1 MAKIIDAVIQ
11 LADKFTPTLHKVEGA
26 LTEHEKVQKR
36 TAKNIQNTGS
46 SIMGVGLKIS
56 ALVAPMAA
64 AATEGLK
71 LNSQFSAGMSKI
83 ATLLGN
89 DIEAANRLKQGL
101 RDLSDETGVS
111 VTDLTEAEY
120 QAISAGVDAAHVTE
134 FMGTA
139 TKLSQAGFADASTT
153 IDALT
158 SVLNAYGLS
167 ADNAAHIAD
176 EFILTQNLGKTTVAE
191 MAATIGGVIP
201 IASAAGV
208 STEELMASVA
218 ALTKNGMK
226 TPDAM
231 TALKGA
237 ISGIIKPSEAA
248 MKQLQEMGLSIDT
261 LSAKHLNEVGLT
273 GVLNEIKTATNGD
286 TDAMAKLFPNVRAL
300 NAMLALTGPAGST
313 YTQALNEMKS
323 ANGLTEQTF
332 QQLLKND
339 PTKAT
344 ALAINQLKNA
354 GMDLGQGL
362 APILLRASMMT
373 KRLAKAL
380 KELSPEQWKMITGFV
395 QTSIV
400 LGVGLTAV
408 GKAVKMFGTFQMF
421 LAGAGKHVA
430 TLNKGIGFLG
440 GVFGAFGPKVGQ
452 TEKEFNSFQ
461 KGAQSAQ
468 KAIATLTAPLRS
480 AGTAIISVFS
490 RAGAGVTRFVASCR
504 SIGPVMTIAR
514 AAIAPLNPL
523 ITRAILLFQNFG
535 ASWRTP
541 AQLIRSGITS
551 IVSAFRMLGT
561 AVLHPIASFRR
572 LFTAIRAGFTLMR
585 VLMASNPIGIALLA
599 LTVIIGFV
607 ITHWNTF
614 KQAFTTSFQKIAAVV
629 GPVVA
634 NISARFSRLA
644 HALQTVA
651 ARAIAAWNQITG
663 QTQTSG
669 SVISTIINTVASVFT
684 AAGIIIVT
692 AIETAFNIVATVLE
706 GFLTV
711 ADGVITFVT
720 GVFTGNWSQAWE
732 GVKKIFTRIFDTIKG
747 VFDDFCSGIMN
758 ALDRIIGKSGEAK
771 QAANDAQSASESGG
785 SGGGEEPARDW
796 IGSNFFQGGLT
807 WINEMGPELVNL
819 PTGTQIV
826 PHDES
831 MKQMFDSGIAQGLQT
846 AMGQAQSLALHLQDF
861 FETEMTN
868 MPSLPELP
876 SISTGPKEKGAVSEP
891 VVQVTL
897 PRERNRQQASAPS
910 SAPSAQPPS
919 VNIQIGS
926 LAETMIVRE
935 EADIDRIARKL
946 YFMLKS
952 TAINRM

>member
-167 ADNAAHIAD
+167 ADNAGHIAD

-191 MAATIGGVIP
+191 MAQTIGGVIP

-208 STEELMASVA
+208 STEELMASIA

-248 MKQLQEMGLSIDT
+248 MKQLQEMGLSVDT

-373 KRLAKAL
+373 KQLAKAL

-452 TEKEFNSFQ
+452 TKKEFNSFQ
-461 KGAQSAQ
+461 KGAQSAR
-468 KAIATLTAPLRS
+468 KAIATLKAPLRS

-490 RAGAGVTRFVASCR
+490 RAGAGVARFIASCR

-523 ITRAILLFQNFG
+523 ITRMILLFQNFG

-551 IVSAFRMLGT
+551 LVSAFRLLGT

-629 GPVVA
+629 GPAVQGI
-634 NISARFSRLA
+634 ISRFSQLGTKFS
-644 HALQTVA
+644 ALGTRIVSL
-651 ARAIAAWNQITG
+651 WNRVTSS
-663 QTQTSG
+663 TSASG

-684 AAGIIIVT
+684 AAGIIIFT
-692 AIETAFNIVATVLE
+692 AIETAFNIVATILN
-706 GFLTV
+706 GFITV

-720 GVFTGNWSQAWE
+720 GVFKGNWSQAWE
-732 GVKKIFTRIFDTIKG
+732 GIKKIFTGIFETIKG
-747 VFDDFCSGIMN
+747 VFDDFCSGVMN
-758 ALDRIIGKSGEAK
+758 MLDRIIGKSGEAK
-771 QAANDAQSASESGG
+771 QAANDAQSASDSGG
-785 SGGGEEPARDW
+785 GGGEEPARDW

-876 SISTGPKEKGAVSEP
+876 SISTGPKEEGAVSEP

>member
-89 DIEAANRLKQGL
+89 DIQAANRLKQGL

-153 IDALT
+153 IDA
-158 SVLNAYGLS
+158 AYGLS

-373 KRLAKAL
+373 KQLAKAL

-395 QTSIV
+395 QSSIV

-490 RAGAGVTRFVASCR
+490 RAGAGVARFVASCR

-523 ITRAILLFQNFG
+523 ITRMILLFQNFG

-551 IVSAFRMLGT
+551 LVSAFRLLGT

-629 GPVVA
+629 GPAVQGI
-634 NISARFSRLA
+634 ISRFSQLGTRFS
-644 HALQTVA
+644 ALGTRIVSL
-651 ARAIAAWNQITG
+651 WNRVTSS
-663 QTQTSG
+663 TSASG
-669 SVISTIINTVASVFT
+669 SVISTIINTIASVFT

-732 GVKKIFTRIFDTIKG
+732 GVKQIFTGIFDGIKG
-747 VFDDFCSGIMN
+747 VFDDFCSGVMN
-758 ALDRIIGKSGEAK
+758 MLDRIIGKSGEAK
-771 QAANDAQSASESGG
+771 QAANDAQSASDSGG
-785 SGGGEEPARDW
+785 GGGEEPARNW

-876 SISTGPKEKGAVSEP
+876 SISTGPKEEGAVSEP

-910 SAPSAQPPS
+910 SAAPQQPS

>member
-89 DIEAANRLKQGL
+89 DIQAANRLKQGL

-167 ADNAAHIAD
+167 ADNAGHIAD

-191 MAATIGGVIP
+191 MAQTIGGVIP

-208 STEELMASVA
+208 STEELMASIA

-373 KRLAKAL
+373 KQLAKAL
-380 KELSPEQWKMITGFV
+380 KDLSPEQWKMITGFV

-468 KAIATLTAPLRS
+468 KAIATLAAPLRS

-490 RAGAGVTRFVASCR
+490 RAGTGVARFVASCR

-541 AQLIRSGITS
+541 VQIIRSGITS
-551 IVSAFRMLGT
+551 IVSGFRMLGT
-561 AVLHPIASFRR
+561 AVLHPIASFQR
-572 LFTAIRAGFTLMR
+572 LFGAVRTGFTLMR
-585 VLMASNPIGIALLA
+585 ALMASNPVGLALLA

-614 KQAFTTSFQKIAAVV
+614 RQAFTTSFQKIAAVV
-629 GPVVA
+629 GPAVHGI
-634 NISARFSRLA
+634 ISRFSQLGARFSQLGSRIV
-644 HALQTVA
+644 AL
-651 ARAIAAWNQITG
+651 WNRVTSS
-663 QTQTSG
+663 TSASG

-684 AAGIIIVT
+684 AAGIIIFT
-692 AIETAFNIVATVLE
+692 AIETAFNIVATILN
-706 GFLTV
+706 GFITV

-732 GVKKIFTRIFDTIKG
+732 GIKKIFTGIFDTIKG
-747 VFDDFCSGIMN
+747 VFDDFCSGVMN
-758 ALDRIIGKSGEAK
+758 MLNRIIGKSGEAK
-771 QAANDAQSASESGG
+771 QAANDAQSASDSGG
-785 SGGGEEPARDW
+785 GGGEEPARNW

-876 SISTGPKEKGAVSEP
+876 SISTGPKEEGAVSEP

-910 SAPSAQPPS
+910 SAAPQQPS

>member
-89 DIEAANRLKQGL
+89 DIQAANRLKQGL

-373 KRLAKAL
+373 KQLAKAL

-395 QTSIV
+395 QSSIV

-490 RAGAGVTRFVASCR
+490 RAGAGVARFVASCR

-523 ITRAILLFQNFG
+523 ITRMILLFQNFG

-732 GVKKIFTRIFDTIKG
+732 GVKKIFTGIFDTIKG

-785 SGGGEEPARDW
+785 SGGGEEPARNW

-876 SISTGPKEKGAVSEP
+876 SISTGPKEEGAVSEP

-910 SAPSAQPPS
+910 SAAPQQPS

>member
-373 KRLAKAL
+373 KQLAKAL

-395 QTSIV
+395 QSSIV

-490 RAGAGVTRFVASCR
+490 RAGAGVARFVASCR

-523 ITRAILLFQNFG
+523 ITRMILLFQNFG

-732 GVKKIFTRIFDTIKG
+732 GVKKIFTGIFDTIKG

>member
-408 GKAVKMFGTFQMF
+408 GKA
-421 LAGAGKHVA
+421 
-430 TLNKGIGFLG
+430 
-440 GVFGAFGPKVGQ
+440 
-452 TEKEFNSFQ
+452 
-461 KGAQSAQ
+461 AQSAQ

-692 AIETAFNIVATVLE
+692 AIE
-706 GFLTV
+706 

-910 SAPSAQPPS
+910 SA
-919 VNIQIGS
+919 
-926 LAETMIVRE
+926 ETMIVRE

>member
-732 GVKKIFTRIFDTIKG
+732 GVKKIFTGIFDTIKG

>member
-167 ADNAAHIAD
+167 ADNAGHIAD

-191 MAATIGGVIP
+191 MAQTIGGVIP

-208 STEELMASVA
+208 STEELMASIA

-248 MKQLQEMGLSIDT
+248 MKQLQEMGLSVDT

-344 ALAINQLKNA
+344 AIAINQLKNA

-373 KRLAKAL
+373 KQLAKAL

-395 QTSIV
+395 QSSIV

-452 TEKEFNSFQ
+452 TKKEFNSFQ

-468 KAIATLTAPLRS
+468 KAIATLAAPLRS

-490 RAGAGVTRFVASCR
+490 RAGAGVARFVASCR

-551 IVSAFRMLGT
+551 LVSAFRLLGT

-629 GPVVA
+629 GPAVQGI
-634 NISARFSRLA
+634 ISRFSQLGTRFS
-644 HALQTVA
+644 ALGTRIVSL
-651 ARAIAAWNQITG
+651 WNRVTSS
-663 QTQTSG
+663 TSASG

-720 GVFTGNWSQAWE
+720 GVFSGNWSQAWE
-732 GVKKIFTRIFDTIKG
+732 GIKEIFTGIFDTIKG

-771 QAANDAQSASESGG
+771 QAANDAQAASDSGG
-785 SGGGEEPARDW
+785 GGGEEPARNW

-876 SISTGPKEKGAVSEP
+876 SISTGPKEEGAVSEP

>member
-468 KAIATLTAPLRS
+468 KAIATLAAPLRS

-490 RAGAGVTRFVASCR
+490 RAGAGVARFVASCR

>member
-468 KAIATLTAPLRS
+468 KAIATLAAPLRS

-490 RAGAGVTRFVASCR
+490 RAGAGVARFVASCR

-732 GVKKIFTRIFDTIKG
+732 GVKKIFTGIFDTIKG

>member
-468 KAIATLTAPLRS
+468 KAIATLAAPLRS

-876 SISTGPKEKGAVSEP
+876 SISTGPKEEGAVSEP

-910 SAPSAQPPS
+910 SAAPQQPS

>member
-89 DIEAANRLKQGL
+89 DIQAANRLKQGL

-167 ADNAAHIAD
+167 ADNAGHIAD

-191 MAATIGGVIP
+191 MAQTIGGVIP

-208 STEELMASVA
+208 STEELMASIA

-248 MKQLQEMGLSIDT
+248 MKQLQEMGLSVDT

-339 PTKAT
+339 PTRAT
-344 ALAINQLKNA
+344 ALAMNQLKNA
-354 GMDLGQGL
+354 SMDLGQGL
-362 APILLRASMMT
+362 APILLQASTRT
-373 KRLAKAL
+373 KQLAAAL

-395 QTSIV
+395 QTGIVAGFGLTAIGKLIKMYGSFRGELAKAGAYIVKHRQQIKSIATAGGRLPAV
-400 LGVGLTAV
+400 LSGIGKSIIGTFSAIAHPIATLRAGLARLGVGFMNV
-408 GKAVKMFGTFQMF
+408 F
-421 LAGAGKHVA
+421 LRAAAAYERIGGFSSVIRGAASRIV
-430 TLNKGIGFLG
+430 
-440 GVFGAFGPKVGQ
+440 GVFRV
-452 TEKEFNSFQ
+452 
-461 KGAQSAQ
+461 
-468 KAIATLTAPLRS
+468 I
-480 AGTAIISVFS
+480 GT
-490 RAGAGVTRFVASCR
+490 
-504 SIGPVMTIAR
+504 
-514 AAIAPLNPL
+514 
-523 ITRAILLFQNFG
+523 
-535 ASWRTP
+535 
-541 AQLIRSGITS
+541 GI
-551 IVSAFRMLGT
+551 
-561 AVLHPIASFRR
+561 LHPIASFRQ
-572 LFTAIRAGFTLMR
+572 LFTAIRTGFTVIRL
-585 VLMASNPIGIALLA
+585 LFAANPIGLALLA

-607 ITHWNTF
+607 IAHWNTF

-644 HALQTVA
+644 HAFQTVA

-732 GVKKIFTRIFDTIKG
+732 GIKKIFTGIFDTIKG
-747 VFDDFCSGIMN
+747 VFDDFCSGVMN
-758 ALDRIIGKSGEAK
+758 MLDRIIGKSGKAK
-771 QAANDAQSASESGG
+771 QAANDAQSASDSGG
-785 SGGGEEPARDW
+785 GGGEEPARKW

-876 SISTGPKEKGAVSEP
+876 SISTGPKEEGAVSEP

-910 SAPSAQPPS
+910 SAAPQQPS

-935 EADIDRIARKL
+935 ETDIDRIARKL

>member
-89 DIEAANRLKQGL
+89 DIQAANRLKQGL

-373 KRLAKAL
+373 KQLAKAL

-395 QTSIV
+395 QSSIV

-490 RAGAGVTRFVASCR
+490 RAGAGVARFVASCR
-504 SIGPVMTIAR
+504 RIGPVMTIAR

-732 GVKKIFTRIFDTIKG
+732 GVKKIFTGIFDTIKG

>member
-167 ADNAAHIAD
+167 ADNAGHIAD

-191 MAATIGGVIP
+191 MAQTIGGVIP

-208 STEELMASVA
+208 STEELMASIA

-248 MKQLQEMGLSIDT
+248 MKQLQEMGLSVDT

-344 ALAINQLKNA
+344 AIAINQLKNA

-373 KRLAKAL
+373 KQLAKAL

-395 QTSIV
+395 QSSIV

-468 KAIATLTAPLRS
+468 KAIATLAAPLRS

-535 ASWRTP
+535 ASWRGP
-541 AQLIRSGITS
+541 VQIIRSGITS

-561 AVLHPIASFRR
+561 AVLHPIASFQR
-572 LFTAIRAGFTLMR
+572 LFGAVRTGFTLMR
-585 VLMASNPIGIALLA
+585 ALMASNPVGLALLA

-614 KQAFTTSFQKIAAVV
+614 RQAFTTSFQKIAAVV
-629 GPVVA
+629 GPAVQGI
-634 NISARFSRLA
+634 ISRFSQLGARFSQLGSRIV
-644 HALQTVA
+644 AL
-651 ARAIAAWNQITG
+651 WNRVTSS
-663 QTQTSG
+663 TSASG

-684 AAGIIIVT
+684 AAGIIIFT
-692 AIETAFNIVATVLE
+692 AIETAFNIVATILN
-706 GFLTV
+706 GFITV

-732 GVKKIFTRIFDTIKG
+732 GIKKIFTGIFETIKG

-758 ALDRIIGKSGEAK
+758 MLDRIIGKSGEAK
-771 QAANDAQSASESGG
+771 QAANDAQSASDSGG
-785 SGGGEEPARDW
+785 GGGEEPARSW

-876 SISTGPKEKGAVSEP
+876 SISTGPKEEGAVSEP

-910 SAPSAQPPS
+910 SAAPQQPS

>member
-36 TAKNIQNTGS
+36 TAKNIRNTGS

-89 DIEAANRLKQGL
+89 DIQAANRLKQGL

-120 QAISAGVDAAHVTE
+120 QAISAGVDVAHVTE

-167 ADNAAHIAD
+167 ADNAGHIAD

-191 MAATIGGVIP
+191 MAQTIGGVIP

-208 STEELMASVA
+208 STEELMASIA

-248 MKQLQEMGLSIDT
+248 MKQLQEMGLSVDT

-344 ALAINQLKNA
+344 AIAINQLKNA

-373 KRLAKAL
+373 KQLAKAL

-395 QTSIV
+395 QSSIV

-430 TLNKGIGFLG
+430 TLNKGLGFLG

-551 IVSAFRMLGT
+551 LVSAFRLLGT

-629 GPVVA
+629 GPAVQGI
-634 NISARFSRLA
+634 ISRFSQLGTRFS
-644 HALQTVA
+644 ALGT
-651 ARAIAAWNQITG
+651 RIISLWNRVTSS
-663 QTQTSG
+663 TSASG
-669 SVISTIINTVASVFT
+669 SVISTIINTIASVFT
-684 AAGIIIVT
+684 AAGIIIFT
-692 AIETAFNIVATVLE
+692 AIETAFNIVATILN
-706 GFLTV
+706 GFITV

-732 GVKKIFTRIFDTIKG
+732 GIKETFTGIFDTIKG
-747 VFDDFCSGIMN
+747 VFDDFCSGVMN
-758 ALDRIIGKSGEAK
+758 MLDRIIGKSGEAK
-771 QAANDAQSASESGG
+771 QAANDAQSASDSGG
-785 SGGGEEPARDW
+785 DGGEEPARNW

-876 SISTGPKEKGAVSEP
+876 SISTGPKEEGAVSEP

-910 SAPSAQPPS
+910 SAAPQQPS

>member
-468 KAIATLTAPLRS
+468 KAIATLAAPLRS

-910 SAPSAQPPS
+910 SAAPQQPS

>member
-89 DIEAANRLKQGL
+89 DIQAANRLKQGL

-167 ADNAAHIAD
+167 ADNAGHIAD

-191 MAATIGGVIP
+191 MAQTIGGVIP

-208 STEELMASVA
+208 STEELMASIA

-313 YTQALNEMKS
+313 YTQALNEIKS

-362 APILLRASMMT
+362 APILLRASTMT
-373 KRLAKAL
+373 KQLAKAL

-395 QTSIV
+395 QSSIV

-468 KAIATLTAPLRS
+468 KAIATLAAPLRS

-490 RAGAGVTRFVASCR
+490 RAGTGVARFVASCR

-535 ASWRTP
+535 ASWRGP
-541 AQLIRSGITS
+541 VQIIRSGITS
-551 IVSAFRMLGT
+551 IVSGFRMLGT
-561 AVLHPIASFRR
+561 AVLHPIASFQR
-572 LFTAIRAGFTLMR
+572 LFGAVRTGFTLMR
-585 VLMASNPIGIALLA
+585 ALMASNPVGLALLA

-614 KQAFTTSFQKIAAVV
+614 RQAFTTSFQKIAAVV
-629 GPVVA
+629 GPAVHGI
-634 NISARFSRLA
+634 ISRFSQLGARFSQLGSRIV
-644 HALQTVA
+644 AL
-651 ARAIAAWNQITG
+651 WNRVTSS
-663 QTQTSG
+663 TSASG

-684 AAGIIIVT
+684 AAGIIIFT
-692 AIETAFNIVATVLE
+692 AIETAFNIVATILN
-706 GFLTV
+706 GFITV

-732 GVKKIFTRIFDTIKG
+732 GVKKIFTGIFDTIKG
-747 VFDDFCSGIMN
+747 VFDDFCSGVMN
-758 ALDRIIGKSGEAK
+758 MLDRIIGKSGEAK
-771 QAANDAQSASESGG
+771 QAANDAKSASDSGG
-785 SGGGEEPARDW
+785 GGGEEPARNW

-876 SISTGPKEKGAVSEP
+876 SISTGPKEEGAVSEP

-910 SAPSAQPPS
+910 SAAPQQPS